1 MNFLK
6 TSWFWAGLLFLGLIA
21 VVLFAKRPETTFSKP
36 HTTTATNGWQAP
48 DINALPDNDNGA
60 QIRYGHDLIA
70 QTALY
75 LGPKGRVAHISNGM
89 NCQNCH
95 LNAGTQNFSNPFSA
109 VASTYPKYRDRSGRV
124 ESIEFRIN
132 DCLMR
137 SLNGKGLDSLSH
149 EMRAMVAYLKWI
161 GKDVPKGK
169 KPKGSG
175 LDPLPFLARAADPAK
190 GKIVYQQKCQS
201 CHGASGQG
209 VSATNAASFVYP
221 PLWGEHS
228 YNTGAGL
235 YRLFQFAAYVKNNM
249 PFGATFSKPQ
259 LTNEEAWD
267 VAAFV
272 NSQPRPQKHF
282 SSDWPDLSKKP
293 IDFPFGPYI
302 DSFSETQH
310 KYGPFAP
317 MAKKRN

>member
-1 MNFLK
+1 MKYLR
-6 TSWFWAGLLFLGLIA
+6 TAWFPVLLGVVFLGI
-21 VVLFAKRPETTFSKP
+21 VLGRFLLAPHKTIVQSAHDPFPENELWTPPREEEIPSDSV
-36 HTTTATNGWQAP
+36 G
-48 DINALPDNDNGA
+48 DL
-60 QIRYGHDLIA
+60 IRYGRELVVN
-70 QTALY
+70 TSRY
-75 LGPKGRVAHISNGM
+75 LGPKGIVNTVSNGM

-209 VSATNAASFVYP
+209 TSVTNAASFVYP
-221 PLWGEHS
+221 P
-228 YNTGAGL
+228 
-235 YRLFQFAAYVKNNM
+235 
-249 PFGATFSKPQ
+249 
-259 LTNEEAWD
+259 
-267 VAAFV
+267 
-272 NSQPRPQKHF
+272 
-282 SSDWPDLSKKP
+282 
-293 IDFPFGPYI
+293 
-302 DSFSETQH
+302 
-310 KYGPFAP
+310 
-317 MAKKRN
+317 